1 MNKEITKVIFPNK
14 KINFFT
20 FSILL
25 LGFVTGCIFLVILK
39 NSDKNIVINQISN
52 YFKSINDNNY
62 NYGTSLKNNL
72 IINNFYVIIIWLLGL
87 SIIGIIFQIFILYIK
102 SFILGFTVSG
112 MMLTYKIK
120 GIISSLLYLVFGEL
134 LSLIG
139 VLIISTVST
148 YFTLY
153 LIKLIFKKKNRV
165 VSNKKEIKKYCIMLL
180 ICVILVSLSSV
191 LESFLLPKILK
202 LIISWFI

>member
-165 VSNKKEIKKYCIMLL
+165 VSNKY
-180 ICVILVSLSSV
+180 
-191 LESFLLPKILK
+191 
-202 LIISWFI
+202 